1 MSSKFAG
8 LTNEQIVFIYLKL
21 RKYTDYV
28 RAIEES
34 GYITR
39 SIDIGSATINFK
51 KKVDQDDLD
60 FIKSIPLVGYYLS
73 IEETLG
79 PIVEIIK
86 DADYELYSNIEKII
100 NEVGS
105 NIDDSLFASEEDD
118 DEEEDNND

>member
-21 RKYTDYV
+21 RKYTNYIRD
-28 RAIEES
+28 IEEY

-60 FIKSIPLVGYYLS
+60 FIKSIPLVQYYLS
-73 IEETLG
+73 IEETLA

-86 DADYELYSNIEKII
+86 DADYKLYSDIEKII

-105 NIDDSLFASEEDD
+105 NIDDSLFASEED
-118 DEEEDNND
+118 EEEDDNDD